1 MTTVDTTGKLYYAP
15 DMAGDPLKVEKD
27 ICEVFPEDT
36 WIALGHKAVELGRTY
51 CDARAPKCG
60 ECPLNSFCKKRTGD
74 GK

>member
-1 MTTVDTTGKLYYAP
+1 M
-15 DMAGDPLKVEKD
+15 KVEKD